1 MSILDELV
9 KVEKGIL
16 SAVADLGDAAGD
28 AVVGTLKSAAEA
40 VHAVIGAVAGDKD

>member
-16 SAVADLGDAAGD
+16 EAVSELGDAAGD
-28 AVVGTLKSAAEA
+28 AVVGTLKGAAAA
-40 VHAVIGAVAGDKD
+40 VHAVIDTVAGSKD